1 MRSSIRAAGAA
12 LAVALLA
19 GACSGSTTPSASQA
33 PSAPAGASGAPASTA
48 PTTPPTASAAAE
60 PVTLTYFTFS
70 AAPDHLND
78 LDAIIKAFNVGHPNI
93 KIDVQ
98 TAAYADYFT
107 KLQAEIAG
115 GTAPDTFE
123 LNYENFVGYASAGSL
138 QDLTPIAAADA
149 SYNAATFYPR
159 AYQVFQAGGKQYGLP
174 ENFSDVLL
182 FYNKDLFDKGG
193 VAYPTA
199 TWTWADEQAAAEKLT
214 SKSAGTWGDFQNVQF
229 FEFYKALAQNGG
241 SFFDA
246 GKTKSTFNDAKGV
259 EAAQWLINKVGK
271 VMPSNAFGAD
281 EDTALFK
288 SGKLAMW
295 HNGIWQFT
303 GLKDAQFGWDVVV
316 EPGNTQKASHFF
328 ADAVV
333 ASSATKHP
341 AEAWA
346 WLRFLTSSPEA
357 VKTRLDASWELPAVA
372 DTSMFSSYLS
382 QTPPSNRKAVFDAL
396 DAIVVPPV
404 IDQQSQMQDIVT
416 GALDK
421 ARLGQMSVQDALNDA
436 ASQVDALLK

>member
-19 GACSGSTTPSASQA
+19 GACSASAAPSASQA
-33 PSAPAGASGAPASTA
+33 PAASTPASAAASAA
-48 PTTPPTASAAAE
+48 PTTAPSASAAAE

-70 AAPDHLND
+70 AAPDHLKD
-78 LDAIIKAFNVGHPNI
+78 LDSIIKAFNVGHPNI

-138 QDLTPIAAADA
+138 QDLTPIAAGDS

-159 AYQVFQAGGKQYGLP
+159 AYQVFQAAGKQYGLP
-174 ENFSDVLL
+174 ETFSDVLL
-182 FYNKDLFDKGG
+182 FYNKDLFDKAGL
-193 VAYPTA
+193 AYPTA
-199 TWTWADEQAAAEKLT
+199 SWTWADEQAAATKLT

-259 EAAQWLINKVGK
+259 VAAQWLINKVGS
-271 VMPSNAFGAD
+271 VMPSNAFGPD

-295 HNGIWQFT
+295 HNGIWQFS
-303 GLKDAQFGWDVVV
+303 GLKDVPFKWDVVV

-328 ADAVV
+328 SNAVV

-372 DTSMFSSYLS
+372 DTSLFSSYLS

-416 GALDK
+416 AALDK
-421 ARLGQMSVQDALNDA
+421 ARLGQMPVQDALNEA
-436 ASQVDALLK
+436 ASKVDALLR